1 MSGDSGSLGRNAVAG
16 LVGAV
21 QFVTGGKGVR
31 QVARPE
37 ELGLL
42 RLGVAH
48 PRRRR
53 REARVLTLGWEEMAG
68 STKRSMEE
76 IIGWN

>member
-1 MSGDSGSLGRNAVAG
+1 VSGDSGSLGRNAVAG

-42 RLGVAH
+42 
-48 PRRRR
+48 
-53 REARVLTLGWEEMAG
+53 
-68 STKRSMEE
+68 
-76 IIGWN
+76 